1 MKKRI
6 GQDRGQD
13 RHHPTAAVSLRQMA
27 DRLAGLSTAQW
38 GRYAFSREPLEGK
51 FTPEQMRMYT
61 EKADACGRQW
71 ADRMAAQYGIRTP
84 RLLAQAMG
92 LKVEEAPTPVGGGLV
107 LFAQFVQPDTVTIF
121 TDCIQKAASI
131 QEESGCPLLLPD
143 RLREI
148 LLGHELFHAVEERYP
163 KEIYTR
169 TEKIQLWRKPFSNLS
184 SIACLSEI
192 AAMAFA
198 ARLLDLTVSP
208 YLLDVLLVYPYDQAA
223 ATGLYEEICSLAE
236 CVPS

>member
-13 RHHPTAAVSLRQMA
+13 HHHPTAAVSLRQMA

-61 EKADACGRQW
+61 EKADACGQQW
-71 ADRMAAQYGIRTP
+71 ADRIAAQYGIRTP

-121 TDCIQKAASI
+121 TDCIQ
-131 QEESGCPLLLPD
+131 QDLP
-143 RLREI
+143 
-148 LLGHELFHAVEERYP
+148 
-163 KEIYTR
+163 
-169 TEKIQLWRKPFSNLS
+169 
-184 SIACLSEI
+184 
-192 AAMAFA
+192 
-198 ARLLDLTVSP
+198 
-208 YLLDVLLVYPYDQAA
+208 
-223 ATGLYEEICSLAE
+223 
-236 CVPS
+236 

>member
-1 MKKRI
+1 M
-6 GQDRGQD
+6 
-13 RHHPTAAVSLRQMA
+13 
-27 DRLAGLSTAQW
+27 
-38 GRYAFSREPLEGK
+38 
-51 FTPEQMRMYT
+51 
-61 EKADACGRQW
+61 
-71 ADRMAAQYGIRTP
+71 
-84 RLLAQAMG
+84 
-92 LKVEEAPTPVGGGLV
+92 
-107 LFAQFVQPDTVTIF
+107 
-121 TDCIQKAASI
+121 
-131 QEESGCPLLLPD
+131 
-143 RLREI
+143 
-148 LLGHELFHAVEERYP
+148 EERYP

-223 ATGLYEEICSLAE
+223 ARGLYEEICSLAE